1 LRRAFLDYVPPLGD
15 DGWMRRLPSDVGRR
29 LLRGE
34 LIVPLAL
41 GVLFGLVAGAVGF
54 GVPASAVFGK
64 DGDSVVGWVTVV
76 PILVCGAVCGYV
88 ALILATRD
96 R

>member
-1 LRRAFLDYVPPLGD
+1 
-15 DGWMRRLPSDVGRR
+15 MRRLPPHLGRR

-41 GVLFGLVAGAVGF
+41 GVLIGLVAGLIGF
-54 GVPASAVFGK
+54 GVPAAAVFGTA
-64 DGDSVVGWVTVV
+64 GDRVVGWVTLA
-76 PILVCGAVCGYV
+76 PILACGAVCGYV